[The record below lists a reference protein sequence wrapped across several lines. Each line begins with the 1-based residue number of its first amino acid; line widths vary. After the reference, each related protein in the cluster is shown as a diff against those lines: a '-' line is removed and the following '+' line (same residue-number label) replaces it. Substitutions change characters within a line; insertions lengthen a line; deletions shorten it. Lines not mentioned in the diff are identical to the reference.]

1 MSCGFD
7 ALLEIRVGLVFIL
20 VCVTRQRTALM
31 LRCALFWDITQRIV
45 VYTDVSGQPLGS
57 NLKGQEIQEESLDRL
72 SRNVD
77 KDLPVYAA

>member
-1 MSCGFD
+1 
-7 ALLEIRVGLVFIL
+7 
-20 VCVTRQRTALM
+20 M